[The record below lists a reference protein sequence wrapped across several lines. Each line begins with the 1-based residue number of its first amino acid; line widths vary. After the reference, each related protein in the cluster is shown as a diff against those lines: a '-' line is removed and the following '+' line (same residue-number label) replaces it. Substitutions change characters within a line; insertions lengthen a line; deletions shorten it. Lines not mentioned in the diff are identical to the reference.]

1 MHACTACQNVSMNAR
16 WQARASG
23 RVCLHFGNPS
33 LGTHPAWIP
42 PYINM
47 LAPQVLSGRQRA
59 CTRGGCPHFVFSCR
73 QQHGSYILFGRASE
87 HETERCRQR
96 CTLSESERESARE
109 QERAR
114 QTGGGRGGGGHE
126 ESLLH
131 NAHVCCAYVYCAYV
145 CCVYVLRVCA
155 ARTLRMCLR
164 TCMYNCSRA
173 RSCSLACGGEANEV
187 SGSGTG
193 KTCFET
199 LTNGGILAGM
209 PPRPRP

>member
-96 CTLSESERESARE
+96 CTLSESERESARV

-114 QTGGGRGGGGHE
+114 QGEATR
-126 ESLLH
+126 
-131 NAHVCCAYVYCAYV
+131 
-145 CCVYVLRVCA
+145 RVCA

-164 TCMYNCSRA
+164 TCVYNCSRA

-209 PPRPRP
+209 SPRPRP